1 MHNFKEL
8 KVWQKTIDFCVEIY
22 KYTATFPTEEKFG
35 LISQLRRSAVSI
47 SSNIAE
53 GSSRTSDKEFFH
65 FLSISIGSAY
75 ENETQ
80 LIISNKL
87 KYVNDINFEDLTQ
100 KITEIQRMLN
110 AFAET
115 IKQKYLKK

>member
-1 MHNFKEL
+1 MHNFREL
-8 KVWQKTIDFCVEIY
+8 KVWQKAIDFSVEIY
-22 KYTATFPTEEKFG
+22 KNTASFPSEEKFG

-75 ENETQ
+75 ECETQ
-80 LIISNKL
+80 LIISNRL
-87 KYVNDINFEDLTQ
+87 MYVNDTNFDEL
-100 KITEIQRMLN
+100 KKKVTEIQKMLN
-110 AFAET
+110 AFSEI
-115 IKQKYLKK
+115 IKNKYSK

>member
-8 KVWQKTIDFCVEIY
+8 KVWQKAIELTVEIY
-22 KYTATFPTEEKFG
+22 KITSSFPSEEKFG
-35 LISQLRRSAVSI
+35 LISQLRRASVST

-53 GSSRTSDKEFFH
+53 GSGRNSDKEFVH

-75 ENETQ
+75 ETETQ
-80 LIISNKL
+80 LIISKRLN
-87 KYVNDINFEDLTQ
+87 YVDDIRFEERTT

-110 AFAET
+110 AFSENL
-115 IKQKYLKK
+115 KNKYSRN

>member
-1 MHNFKEL
+1 MHNFREL
-8 KVWQKTIDFCVEIY
+8 KVWQKGIDFCVEIY
-22 KYTATFPTEEKFG
+22 KCTASFPGEEKFG

-65 FLSISIGSAY
+65 FLAISIGSAY

-87 KYVNDINFEDLTQ
+87 KYVNDINFEELTQ
-100 KITEIQRMLN
+100 KVTEIQKMLN
-110 AFAET
+110 AFSEI
-115 IKQKYLKK
+115 IKNKFSK

>member
-8 KVWQKTIDFCVEIY
+8 KVWQKAIDYCVEVY
-22 KYTATFPTEEKFG
+22 KYTASFPTEEKFG
-35 LISQLRRSAVSI
+35 LISQLRRAAVSI

-53 GSSRTSDKEFFH
+53 GSSRNSDKEFFH
-65 FLSISIGSAY
+65 FLSISIGSSY
-75 ENETQ
+75 ESETQ

-87 KYVNDINFEDLTQ
+87 KYMNDTNFEEMTE

-110 AFAET
+110 AFADT
-115 IKQKYLKK
+115 IKNKYSKK

>member
-8 KVWQKTIDFCVEIY
+8 KVWQKAIDFSVEIY
-22 KYTATFPTEEKFG
+22 KNTASFPAEEKFG

-65 FLSISIGSAY
+65 FLSHSIGSAY
-75 ENETQ
+75 ESETQ
-80 LIISNKL
+80 IIISDRL
-87 KYVNDINFEDLTQ
+87 KYVSDINFEELT
-100 KITEIQRMLN
+100 KKSNRNPEN
-110 AFAET
+110 ASR
-115 IKQKYLKK
+115 IC